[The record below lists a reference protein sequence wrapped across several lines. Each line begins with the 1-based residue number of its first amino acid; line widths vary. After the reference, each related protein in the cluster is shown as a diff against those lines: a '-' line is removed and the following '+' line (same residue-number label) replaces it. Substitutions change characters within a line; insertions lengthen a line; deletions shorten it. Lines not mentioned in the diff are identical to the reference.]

1 VKASANR
8 IANHPALRKPTVDV
22 VVENHGDVFLFHPLT
37 ANAERWMEE
46 NVSSEGYHANWPI
59 LVVEHRYA
67 FDLAQGMQQAG
78 LAVR

>member
-1 VKASANR
+1 VKTPEADFA
-8 IANHPALRKPTVDV
+8 
-22 VVENHGDVFLFHPLT
+22 VENHGSILLFRPLT
-37 ANAERWMEE
+37 AKAEQWIEE
-46 NVSSEGYHANWPI
+46 NVSSERYHPNWPT